1 MKIFLIMSIVTL
13 FCTTSSAAPQQGKFV
28 KTLTLGIVE
37 IQPFMKT
44 LYKDSTIKITINSKK
59 CNPSDAELKIA
70 WTARSTSCF
79 EEYSYDMPS
88 ERLQNYLEHPEKNQ
102 VEGASGEYQSNIG
115 ETFKC
120 DATMILS
127 DSSKRDWKK
136 FPIKHTNISATTA
149 PAKKTKRE
157 VADQDS
163 TSQDDTKTGEA
174 KGKEDSQ
181 PKDPK
186 IEESQKPPNLET
198 PKNPN
203 PKPEATETTTTK
215 PSTSTKSP
223 EKHVVTTVQIVAP
236 YLLVV
241 EIAPSKPGNT
251 SRGTIEITVEMKS
264 PKGYLSA
271 HEYPLLTFYMIMCI
285 IYSFYA
291 AAWLVMSACNFR
303 DLLRVQFWIGGVI
316 LLGMIEKA
324 VFYSEYHSVNTTGE
338 SVIGAAKFAEV
349 VSAMKRALARML
361 VIIVSLGFGIVKPRL
376 GPMLHRVI
384 GVGVLF
390 FILAVIEALVR
401 TDSLSHDPTS
411 GNLLFAQIPLAV
423 IDSVIC
429 WWIFMSLMQT
439 MKTLRLRRNVV
450 KLSLYRHFS
459 NTIIFCVIASLI
471 MIFYSAR
478 YRDECVTGWQDVWIY
493 DAFWHILF
501 SVILLV
507 IMVLWRPNINN
518 QRYAFSPLIDGED
531 DDEGE
536 AGEPM
541 LGGGATETVKMRGL
555 KNAADPAHNPNTKA
569 EDDLKW
575 IEENIPQTVA
585 DAALPAI
592 MDSDEEVMTTKYE
605 MSKME

>member
-1 MKIFLIMSIVTL
+1 MQIPWALLVVVALFL
-13 FCTTSSAAPQQGKFV
+13 TTAYAAPQQGKFLATFNV
-28 KTLTLGIVE
+28 GVDGIK
-37 IQPFMKT
+37 PFVKT
-44 LYKDSTIKITINSKK
+44 LYKGSTIKITVNKK
-59 CNPSDAELKIA
+59 ECTPPGAYLLVR
-70 WTARSTSCF
+70 WTVRSTTCYG
-79 EEYSYDMPS
+79 EYTDVTDT
-88 ERLQNYLEHPEKNQ
+88 ERLQNYLGYPNIDYYPGTSGVYQHNNGEK
-102 VEGASGEYQSNIG
+102 
-115 ETFKC
+115 FKC
-120 DATMILS
+120 DSTIVLNS
-127 DSSKRDWKK
+127 FSGRDWKK
-136 FPIKHTNISATTA
+136 YPFIVSNATSETTA
-149 PAKKTKRE
+149 TNAKKSKRE
-157 VADQDS
+157 VTNEEITPPKSGD
-163 TSQDDTKTGEA
+163 KT
-174 KGKEDSQ
+174 
-181 PKDPK
+181 DPK
-186 IEESQKPPNLET
+186 VAEENKET
-198 PKNPN
+198 EAPKETEKND
-203 PKPEATETTTTK
+203 KSEEKATTKAPTTK
-215 PSTSTKSP
+215 PP
-223 EKHVVTTVQIVAP
+223 EKHVVTTVKSEAP

-241 EIAPSKPGNT
+241 EIAGIKLDNST
-251 SRGTIEITVEMKS
+251 RGEIEVTVEMKT

-285 IYSFYA
+285 IYTLYA
-291 AAWLVMSACNFR
+291 VAWLVMSACNFR

-324 VFYSEYHSVNTTGE
+324 VFYSEYLSVNTTGE
-338 SVIGAAKFAEV
+338 SVIGAAKCAEV

-384 GVGVLF
+384 GVGVLY
-390 FILAVIEALVR
+390 FILAVVEALVR
-401 TDSLSHDPTS
+401 TDSTSHDPTS
-411 GNLLFAQIPLAV
+411 GNLLFAEIPLAV
-423 IDSVIC
+423 LDSIIC

-450 KLSLYRHFS
+450 KLSLYRHFC

-478 YRDECVTGWQDVWIY
+478 YKNECITDWQEVWID

-507 IMVLWRPNINN
+507 IMILWRPNINN
-518 QRYAFSPLIDGED
+518 QRYAFSPLIDGDD
-531 DDEGE
+531 DDEEE

-541 LGGGATETVKMRGL
+541 LGAGATETVKMRGL